1 MPKQGVG
8 DMAYV
13 EVMLH
18 GWDLARATGQDL
30 RSSTTTRCAQAR
42 EAIWTRSA
50 SMGRKQGAFGDLV
63 EVGDDASDWE
73 RVLAEGGRDPGWT
86 AG

>member
-1 MPKQGVG
+1 
-8 DMAYV
+8 MAYV

-30 RSSTTTRCAQAR
+30 QFDDDAVAQAR
-42 EAIWTRSA
+42 EVMDQIGE
-50 SMGRKQGAFGDLV
+50 MGRKGGAFGDLV

-73 RVLAEGGRDPGWT
+73 QVLAEGGRDPGWT